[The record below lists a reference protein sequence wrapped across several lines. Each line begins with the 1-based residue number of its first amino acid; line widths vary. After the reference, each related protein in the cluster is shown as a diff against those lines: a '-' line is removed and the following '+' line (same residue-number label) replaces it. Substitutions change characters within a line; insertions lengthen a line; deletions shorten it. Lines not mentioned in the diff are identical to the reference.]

1 MMSRG
6 LVRSGGGERE
16 LNKKKVSVS
25 YNKKRAPRSTLGPG
39 VSGALAGIS
48 PDLHCPGLPGS
59 PVYP

>member
-16 LNKKKVSVS
+16 LKKKGERELQ
-25 YNKKRAPRSTLGPG
+25 NKRAPRSTLGPG